1 MNKQEILEELRST
14 ISGRTFDALL
24 PPILFALINAFF
36 DLTMATV
43 GAFLIAACLGI
54 FRFLKKQNWFY
65 ALGGFLAVSLAA
77 SFAYFTGSAA
87 NYFVGSLIGSAFVFF
102 VAFISLVIGKPL
114 AAWLSH
120 LTRGWPLSWF
130 WRKDVK
136 PAYREVTWIWT
147 ILLLFRFFVRFFFFQ
162 RGSAVELAWIN
173 TLSGWPLIV
182 PVLILSYIYGIWRL
196 RNLKGPGVE
205 EYQRGE
211 KPPWK
216 GQTRGF

>member
-14 ISGRTFDALL
+14 LSGRTFDALL

-36 DLTMATV
+36 DLTIATL
-43 GAFLIAACLGI
+43 GAFLIAAFLGI
-54 FRFLKKQNWFY
+54 FRFFKKQNWYY
-65 ALGGFLAVSLAA
+65 ALGGFLAVSFAA
-77 SFAYFTGSAA
+77 GFAYFTGSAA
-87 NYFVGSLIGSAFVFF
+87 NYFLGSLISSAFMFL
-102 VAFISLVIGKPL
+102 VAFVSLVIGKPL

-173 TLSGWPLIV
+173 TISGWPMIV
-182 PVLILSYIYGIWRL
+182 PVLTLSYIYGIWRL
-196 RNLKGPGVE
+196 KNLKGPGVE
-205 EYQRGE
+205 EYQQGE